1 MSFLMNAA
9 ERGYIPDPLI
19 RVGIRKLIKQRQD
32 EIYENF
38 SFHRDGILGE
48 LNSSVI
54 AQDTDKANEQH
65 YELPA
70 GFFELVLGKN
80 LKYSSSLFER
90 GVKTLDEAE
99 EAMLELYCKRAQLED
114 GMDIL
119 ELGCGWGSLTL
130 YLAKK
135 YPNSKVT
142 AISNSSSQ
150 REFIESKAKSRGL
163 SNLKILTQDMNT
175 FSIDKQFDRI
185 VSIEMFEHMRNYN
198 VLFEKVASWL
208 KDDGKVFIHIFCHKS
223 ASYFFETE
231 GDDNW
236 MGKYF
241 FTGGVMPSFDLFER
255 VQDSL
260 SLEEKWK
267 VNGKHYQE
275 TSEAWFKNMDKHEKA
290 LMNVLA
296 DTYGADDAKLWFER
310 WKIFFASCAELFGH
324 NNGDEWFVGHFLFNK
339 KLVRASE

>member
-1 MSFLMNAA
+1 MSILMNAA
-9 ERGYIPDPLI
+9 ERGFVPDSLI
-19 RVGIRKLIKQRQD
+19 RVGIRKLIRQRYD
-32 EIYENF
+32 EIYNNF
-38 SFHRDGILGE
+38 NFHRDGILEE
-48 LNSSVI
+48 LNKSVI

-70 GFFELVLGKN
+70 SFFNLVLGKN
-80 LKYSSSLFER
+80 LKYSSALYEGS
-90 GVKTLDEAE
+90 VKTLDEAE
-99 EAMLELYCKRAQLED
+99 DAMLELYCERAQLKD

-130 YLAKK
+130 FLAKK
-135 YPNSKVT
+135 YPNSKIT

-150 REFIESKAKSRGL
+150 REFIEGKAQERGIK
-163 SNLKILTQDMNT
+163 NLQVLTQDMNT
-175 FSIDKQFDRI
+175 FSIDRQFDRI

-198 VLFEKVASWL
+198 VLFEKVSNWL

-260 SLEEKWK
+260 ILDEKWK
-267 VNGKHYQE
+267 VNGKSYQE
-275 TSEAWFKNMDKHEKA
+275 TSEAWFNNMDKNEKEVMA
-290 LMNVLA
+290 TLA
-296 DTYGADDAKLWFER
+296 KTYGRKNAKLWFER
-310 WKIFFASCAELFGH
+310 WKMFFAACAELFGH
-324 NNGDEWFVGHFLFNK
+324 NDGEEWFVGHFRFTKAKN
-339 KLVRASE
+339 S